1 MADLL
6 QEIEAQIAGAKTE
19 AAKQNVGIIR
29 ELGDGVAKLEGLT
42 DAMLNEMIDLGNGIT
57 GLVLN
62 LEETDVGVII
72 LGDYTQL
79 EEGGEARTT
88 GMLLQVPVGKGLLGR
103 VVNVLGQP
111 IDGKGPIKSDI
122 TYPVEKIAP
131 GIARRRSVDQPV
143 QTGIMAIDAMI
154 PIGRGQRE
162 LIIGDRATGKTTICL
177 DTIINQARLNK
188 AAETAGDKAY
198 RPLYCI
204 YVAIGQKQSTV
215 ARVISVLE
223 EAGAMPYTI
232 VLDSPAADSAANQ
245 YIAPYAGAAM
255 GEWFMDNGMDA
266 LIVYDDLSKHA
277 VAYRQVS
284 LVLKRPSGRE
294 AYPGDVFY
302 LHSRLL
308 ERAARVGEKYGNGSL
323 TALPI
328 IETQA
333 GDVSAYIP
341 TNVISITDGQIFL
354 EADLFYSGV
363 RPAVN
368 VGISVSRVGGN
379 AQVKAMRKVAGPLR
393 LELAQ
398 YRAMAAF
405 AQFASDLDAAT
416 KKQLERGER
425 LVEVM
430 KQGQYVPLPVEKQTA
445 IIYAAVNGHLDA
457 LPVNV
462 VQRYEREL
470 YSFLDAKHPEVLSAI
485 REKKELSDDVVSKI
499 DGALKEFENLFST

>member
-1 MADLL
+1 
-6 QEIEAQIAGAKTE
+6 
-19 AAKQNVGIIR
+19 
-29 ELGDGVAKLEGLT
+29 
-42 DAMLNEMIDLGNGIT
+42 
-57 GLVLN
+57 
-62 LEETDVGVII
+62 
-72 LGDYTQL
+72 
-79 EEGGEARTT
+79 
-88 GMLLQVPVGKGLLGR
+88 
-103 VVNVLGQP
+103 VNALGQP
-111 IDGKGPIKSDI
+111 VDGKGPIKTSETRRI
-122 TYPVEKIAP
+122 ELKAP
-131 GIARRRSVDQPV
+131 GIIDREPVKQPL
-143 QTGIMAIDAMI
+143 QTGIKAIDSMI

-162 LIIGDRATGKTTICL
+162 LIIGDRQTGKTAVAV
-177 DTIINQARLNK
+177 DTIINQRG
-188 AAETAGDKAY
+188 GDMH
-198 RPLYCI
+198 CI

-215 ARVISVLE
+215 AQVVDKLVKHGAMDYTTVVL
-223 EAGAMPYTI
+223 AGAS
-232 VLDSPAADSAANQ
+232 DPAPMQ
-245 YIAPYAGAAM
+245 FIAPYSGCSI
-255 GEWFMDNGMDA
+255 GEHFRDNGRHA
-266 LIVYDDLSKHA
+266 LVIYDDLSKHA
-277 VAYRQVS
+277 AAYRQLS
-284 LVLKRPSGRE
+284 LLLRRPPGRE

-308 ERAARVGEKYGNGSL
+308 ERAAKMSSERGGGSL

-354 EADLFYSGV
+354 EGDLFYSGV

-379 AQVKAMRKVAGPLR
+379 AQMKAMRKVAGPLR

-416 KKQLERGER
+416 KKQLDRGER

-430 KQGQYVPLPVEKQTA
+430 KQGQYAPLTVERQTA

-457 LPVNV
+457 LPVNA

-470 YSFLDAKHPEVLSAI
+470 YAYLDAKHPEVLTAI
-485 REKKELSDDVVSKI
+485 REKRELTDDVVAKI
-499 DGALKEFENLFST
+499 DGALKEFASLFAA